1 MRGMP
6 IDPGPIQSASI
17 ACVQCGYDLSG
28 SAVGGTCPECG
39 TPVAQSIRRHSS
51 GAQGTGSAVTCMV
64 LGILSLVVCAI
75 IGPFAI
81 STYYTYLKQVERG
94 EASAEGMAMAKAGL
108 ITGWIGTALLILQC
122 LIVGFAFVAG
132 G

>member
-1 MRGMP
+1 MP
-6 IDPGPIQSASI
+6 LEPGPIQSASI
-17 ACVQCGYDLSG
+17 ACVRCGYDLSG
-28 SAVGGTCPECG
+28 SAVGGSCPECG

-64 LGILSLVVCAI
+64 LGILSLVVCAVL
-75 IGPFAI
+75 GPFAV
-81 STYYTYLKQVERG
+81 STYYTYLRQVESG

-122 LIVGFAFVAG
+122 LIFGLMFASSGF
-132 G
+132 